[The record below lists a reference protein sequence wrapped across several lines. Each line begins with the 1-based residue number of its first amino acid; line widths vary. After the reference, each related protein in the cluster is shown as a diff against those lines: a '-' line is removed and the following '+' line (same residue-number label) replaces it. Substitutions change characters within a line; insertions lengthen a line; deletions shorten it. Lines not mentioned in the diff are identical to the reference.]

1 MSSSNVVRFVDW
13 YETRNNLWV
22 ITEYCPGGA
31 LRRVLKDDKRLP
43 ESSIRGFMVDIIR
56 GLFHAHAQGV
66 VLGCGICPDGVLLD
80 EFGVSKLNC
89 FKYASRRGG
98 DRAGGVEGGVL
109 YEAPENLMSI
119 RGGEKGDLWA
129 LGVCMYEMFFG
140 AVPFEGDDAKR
151 MICEMELTWTVVG
164 EGRGDVLDR

>member
-31 LRRVLKDDKRLP
+31 LRRVLQDDKRLP
-43 ESSIRGFMVDIIR
+43 ESSIRGFMLDIIR

-80 EFGVSKLNC
+80 EFGVSKVRL
-89 FKYASRRGG
+89 
-98 DRAGGVEGGVL
+98 DEG
-109 YEAPENLMSI
+109 
-119 RGGEKGDLWA
+119 RKGL
-129 LGVCMYEMFFG
+129 L
-140 AVPFEGDDAKR
+140 AKR
-151 MICEMELTWTVVG
+151 SG
-164 EGRGDVLDR
+164 